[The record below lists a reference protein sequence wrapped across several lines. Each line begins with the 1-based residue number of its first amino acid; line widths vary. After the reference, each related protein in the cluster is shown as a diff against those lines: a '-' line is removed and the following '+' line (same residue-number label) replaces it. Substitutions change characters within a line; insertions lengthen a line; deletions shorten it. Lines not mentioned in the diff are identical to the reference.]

1 MTEKRFTDIE
11 VDKYYGLICMNHDGR
26 FHSYS
31 EQGLEDLLNHLHEE
45 NIRLKRDF
53 DSCSHNWALMY
64 DEAKN
69 KVEALTKENWELEQ
83 ENEKL
88 ENRLWNCQNVR

>member
-1 MTEKRFTDIE
+1 MINIYVK
-11 VDKYYGLICMNHDGR
+11 
-26 FHSYS
+26 
-31 EQGLEDLLNHLHEE
+31 LHEE
-45 NIRLKRDF
+45 SIRLKRDF

-64 DEAKN
+64 DEAKE
-69 KVEALTKENWELEQ
+69 KVEALTKENLELEQ